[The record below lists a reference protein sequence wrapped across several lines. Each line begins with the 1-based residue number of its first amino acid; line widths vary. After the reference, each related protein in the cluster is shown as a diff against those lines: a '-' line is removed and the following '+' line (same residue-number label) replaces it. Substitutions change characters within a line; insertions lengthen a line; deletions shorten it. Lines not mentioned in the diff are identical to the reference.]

1 MITPSSRIS
10 NLSGHFFSELNHKLA
25 RLKAAQ
31 VDVIRLDS
39 GTPDLPPASHIL
51 EALKR
56 SASDPS
62 AHGYQPYNG
71 TAALRNA
78 WAEAYRR
85 SFQVA
90 LEAETEVLPLMGSKE
105 GIVNLTLAF
114 VQEGD
119 VVLVPDPGYMTYT
132 RSTLLA
138 GGEVHLMALL
148 PERGYLPDFSAI
160 PQDILRR
167 AKLMWL
173 NYPNNPTTAT
183 ASLDF
188 FSEVVEFARAH
199 NILVCH
205 DAAYTQITFDGFL
218 APSLLQV
225 AGAVDTA
232 VELNTLSKWYNMA
245 GWRAGAALG
254 NRQALAA
261 LYQMKVNVDNGH
273 FRPILDAAVA
283 ALTGEQEWLGERNRI
298 YEQRRDLVFRGL
310 QEAGLDP
317 LIPKASLY
325 VWFPTPSGWTAEDFT
340 LAMLEDAHV
349 SLVPGTVFGKN
360 GQGYA
365 RLSFTEPFERL
376 AEAMQRIKRTL
387 GRSR

>member
-1 MITPSSRIS
+1 MISPSYRIS
-10 NLSGHFFSELNHKLA
+10 NLSGHFFSELNQKLV
-25 RLKAAQ
+25 RLKATGA
-31 VDVIRLDS
+31 DVIRLDAGS
-39 GTPDLPPASHIL
+39 PDLPPAPHIL

-56 SASDPS
+56 SASDPA

-71 TAALRNA
+71 TAALRAA

-90 LEAETEVLPLMGSKE
+90 LESEAEVLPLMGSRE

-138 GGEVHLMALL
+138 GGEVFPMALL
-148 PERGYLPDFSAI
+148 PDRGYLPDFSAI
-160 PQDILRR
+160 PPDILRR
-167 AKLMWL
+167 AKLIWL

-188 FSEVVEFARAH
+188 FAEAVEFANAH
-199 NILVCH
+199 DILVCH
-205 DAAYTQITFDGFL
+205 DAAYAQITFDGYQ

-245 GWRAGAALG
+245 GWRVGAALG

-261 LYQMKVNVDNGH
+261 LYNMKVNVDNGH

-298 YEQRRDLVFRGL
+298 YEQRRDLVIMGL

-317 LIPKASLY
+317 LVPKASLY
-325 VWFPTPSGWTAEDFT
+325 VWFKTPSGWTADDFT
-340 LAMLEDAHV
+340 LTILDEAHV
-349 SLVPGTVFGKN
+349 SLVPGTIFGKN
-360 GQGYA
+360 GQGYV
-365 RLSFTEPFERL
+365 RLSFTQPDERL
-376 AEAMQRIKRTL
+376 AEAMLRLKRTL

>member
-1 MITPSSRIS
+1 MIKPSYRIS
-10 NLSGHFFSELNHKLA
+10 NLSGHFFSELNQKLA
-25 RLKAAQ
+25 HLNAAGA
-31 VDVIRLDS
+31 DVIRLDA
-39 GTPDLPPASHIL
+39 GTPDLPPAPHIL
-51 EALKR
+51 EALQR
-56 SASDPS
+56 SASDPA
-62 AHGYQPYNG
+62 AHGYQPNNG
-71 TAALRNA
+71 TSALRSA
-78 WAEAYRR
+78 WSEAYQR

-105 GIVNLTLAF
+105 GIVNLALAF
-114 VQEGD
+114 VQPGD

-138 GGEVHLMALL
+138 GGEVFPMALL

-160 PQDILRR
+160 PPDILQR

-188 FSEVVEFARAH
+188 FAEVVELAGAH

-205 DAAYTQITFDGFL
+205 DAAYAQITFDGYQ

-232 VELNTLSKWYNMA
+232 VEFNTLSKWYNMA
-245 GWRAGAALG
+245 GWRVGAALG
-254 NRQALAA
+254 NRQALSA

-283 ALTGEQEWLGERNRI
+283 ALTGGQEWLGERNQI
-298 YEQRRDLVFRGL
+298 YEQRRDLVIQGL

-317 LIPKASLY
+317 LVPKASLY
-325 VWFPTPSGWTAEDFT
+325 VWFKMPSGWAAEDFT
-340 LAMLEDAHV
+340 LAMLEEAHV
-349 SLVPGTVFGKN
+349 SLVPGTIFGKN

-365 RLSFTEPFERL
+365 RLSFTQPEERL
-376 AEAMQRIKRTL
+376 AEAMQRMKQTL
-387 GRSR
+387 GRSK

>member
-1 MITPSSRIS
+1 MIKPSYRIS
-10 NLSGHFFSELNHKLA
+10 NLSGHFFSELNQKLA
-25 RLKAAQ
+25 RLNGAG
-31 VDVIRLDS
+31 VDVIRLDAGS
-39 GTPDLPPASHIL
+39 PDLPPAPHIL
-51 EALKR
+51 EALKH

-71 TAALRNA
+71 TFALRSA
-78 WAEAYRR
+78 WSEAYQS

-90 LEAETEVLPLMGSKE
+90 LEAETEALPLMGSRE

-132 RSTLLA
+132 RSAVIA
-138 GGEVHLMALL
+138 GGEAFPMTLL

-173 NYPNNPTTAT
+173 NYPNNPTAAT

-188 FSEVVEFARAH
+188 FAEAVEFARAH
-199 NILVCH
+199 DILVCH
-205 DAAYTQITFDGFL
+205 DAAYAQITFDGYQ

-232 VELNTLSKWYNMA
+232 VEFNTLSKWYNMA
-245 GWRAGAALG
+245 GWRVGAALG

-261 LYQMKVNVDNGH
+261 LYKIKVNVDNGH

-283 ALTGEQEWLGERNRI
+283 ALTGEQEWLEERNRI
-298 YEQRRDLVFRGL
+298 YEQRRDLVIRGL
-310 QEAGLDP
+310 REAGLDP
-317 LIPKASLY
+317 LVPQASFY
-325 VWFPTPSGWTAEDFT
+325 IWFKTPSGWAEQDFT
-340 LAMLEDAHV
+340 QIMLEEAHV
-349 SLVPGTVFGKN
+349 SLVPGAIFGKN

-365 RLSFTEPFERL
+365 RLSFTQPYEML
-376 AEAMQRIKRTL
+376 TEAMQRMKQTL

>member
-1 MITPSSRIS
+1 MISPSYRIS
-10 NLSGHFFSELNHKLA
+10 NLSGHFFSELNQKLA
-25 RLKAAQ
+25 CLKAEG
-31 VDVIRLDS
+31 VDVIRLDA
-39 GTPDLPPASHIL
+39 GTPDLAPAPHIL
-51 EALKR
+51 EALQR
-56 SASDPS
+56 SASDPA

-71 TAALRNA
+71 TAALRHA
-78 WAEAYRR
+78 WVEAYRR

-90 LEAETEVLPLMGSKE
+90 LEAETDVLPLMGSKE

-132 RSTLLA
+132 RSALLA
-138 GGEVHLMALL
+138 GGEVYPMALL

-188 FSEVVEFARAH
+188 FTRAVEFARTH
-199 NILVCH
+199 HILVCH
-205 DAAYTQITFDGFL
+205 DAAYAQITFDGYH

-225 AGAVDTA
+225 AGAAETA
-232 VELNTLSKWYNMA
+232 VEFNTLSKWYNMA
-245 GWRAGAALG
+245 GWRVGAALG
-254 NRQALAA
+254 NHQALAA

-283 ALTGEQEWLGERNRI
+283 ALTGEQGWLGSAI
-298 YEQRRDLVFRGL
+298 T
-310 QEAGLDP
+310 
-317 LIPKASLY
+317 S
-325 VWFPTPSGWTAEDFT
+325 TSSGVTWSSG
-340 LAMLEDAHV
+340 V
-349 SLVPGTVFGKN
+349 
-360 GQGYA
+360 Y
-365 RLSFTEPFERL
+365 
-376 AEAMQRIKRTL
+376 
-387 GRSR
+387 GRQA